1 MKREPGFLHILARLM
16 LVLVV
21 LYLSWTAAYFITAAI
36 YSRMSWAFHDLF
48 VFLINATLGFFFFG
62 IFSMTVRRF
71 IQPRE
76 QHAFTEMIDAL
87 KRISQGDFHI
97 NLDWDLGGRNGKHR
111 RPHPYVQLV
120 DSINDMAANL
130 KAMEK
135 LREEFISNVSHEIG
149 SPLTSIIGFAKALK
163 DENLDR
169 EQRDRYL
176 SIIETECIRL
186 SKLSDNLMKLAILD
200 SERHPFRPSL
210 YRLDKQLISLIL
222 ACEPQWEAKKI
233 EMTVEVDIVEVNA
246 DEDLMGQVWVNL
258 LHNAIKFTPQGGSIS
273 VSLSSNGDQA
283 VICIADTGQG
293 INEQDQQRI
302 FERFY
307 KADQSRAR
315 TAGGSGLGLSIAYKI
330 TEMHTGSISVSS
342 KVGEGTVF
350 TVMLPL
356 RQKVMK
362 GSSNC
367 EMYNGTVI

>member
-1 MKREPGFLHILARLM
+1 MKREPGLLHILARVL
-16 LVLVV
+16 LVVLV
-21 LYLSWTAAYFITAAI
+21 LYLSWAAAYFIMEAI
-36 YSRMSWAFHDLF
+36 YSHMSWAPHGLF
-48 VFLINATLGFFFFG
+48 VFLMNTTLGFFFFG
-62 IFSMTVRRF
+62 IISMTVRRF
-71 IQPRE
+71 FQPRE

-97 NLDWDLGGRNGKHR
+97 NLDWGLGGRNGKHR

-176 SIIETECIRL
+176 TIIETECIRL

-200 SERHPFRPSL
+200 SERHLFRPSL

-233 EMTVEVDIVEVNA
+233 DMTVEVDIVEVNA

-258 LHNAIKFTPQGGSIS
+258 LHNAIKFTPQCGGVS
-273 VSLSSNGDQA
+273 VSLSSNDDRA
-283 VICIADTGQG
+283 VVCIADTGQG

-356 RQKVMK
+356 RQKGMK
-362 GSSNC
+362 GSNNC
-367 EMYNGTVI
+367 EMYTGTVI

>member
-16 LVLVV
+16 LVLLV
-21 LYLSWTAAYFITAAI
+21 LYLSWTAAFFIMEAI
-36 YSRMSWAFHDLF
+36 YSHMSWAPHGLF
-48 VFLINATLGFFFFG
+48 VFLMNTTLGFFFFG
-62 IFSMTVRRF
+62 IISMTVRRF
-71 IQPRE
+71 FQPRE
-76 QHAFTEMIDAL
+76 QHAFTEMIGAL

-176 SIIETECIRL
+176 TIIETECIRL

-233 EMTVEVDIVEVNA
+233 EMTVEVDIVEINA

-273 VSLSSNGDQA
+273 VSLSSNGEQA
-283 VICIADTGQG
+283 VIRIADTGQG

-356 RQKVMK
+356 RRQGMK
-362 GSSNC
+362 GSNNC
-367 EMYNGTVI
+367 EMYIGTVI

>member
-1 MKREPGFLHILARLM
+1 MKREPGLLHILARVL
-16 LVLVV
+16 LVVLV
-21 LYLSWTAAYFITAAI
+21 LYLSWAAAYFIMEAI
-36 YSRMSWAFHDLF
+36 YSHMSWAPHGLF
-48 VFLINATLGFFFFG
+48 VFLMNTTLGFFFFG
-62 IFSMTVRRF
+62 IISMTVRRF
-71 IQPRE
+71 FQPRE

-163 DENLDR
+163 DENLNR

-176 SIIETECIRL
+176 TIIETECIRL

-293 INEQDQQRI
+293 INDQDQQRI

-356 RQKVMK
+356 RQKVME

-367 EMYNGTVI
+367 EMYTGTVS

>member
-16 LVLVV
+16 LVLLV

-62 IFSMTVRRF
+62 IISMTVRRF

-176 SIIETECIRL
+176 TIIETECIRL

-200 SERHPFRPSL
+200 SERYPFRPSL

-356 RQKVMK
+356 RRQGMK
-362 GSSNC
+362 GSNNC
-367 EMYNGTVI
+367 EMYTGTVI

>member
-16 LVLVV
+16 LVLLV

-62 IFSMTVRRF
+62 IISMTVRRF

-111 RPHPYVQLV
+111 RTHPYVQLV

-163 DENLDR
+163 DEKLDR

-176 SIIETECIRL
+176 TIIETECIRL

-307 KADQSRAR
+307 KADQSRSR

-356 RQKVMK
+356 HQKVMK

>member
-1 MKREPGFLHILARLM
+1 
-16 LVLVV
+16 
-21 LYLSWTAAYFITAAI
+21 
-36 YSRMSWAFHDLF
+36 
-48 VFLINATLGFFFFG
+48 
-62 IFSMTVRRF
+62 
-71 IQPRE
+71 
-76 QHAFTEMIDAL
+76 
-87 KRISQGDFHI
+87 
-97 NLDWDLGGRNGKHR
+97 
-111 RPHPYVQLV
+111 
-120 DSINDMAANL
+120 
-130 KAMEK
+130 
-135 LREEFISNVSHEIG
+135 
-149 SPLTSIIGFAKALK
+149 
-163 DENLDR
+163 
-169 EQRDRYL
+169 
-176 SIIETECIRL
+176 
-186 SKLSDNLMKLAILD
+186 MKLAILD

-233 EMTVEVDIVEVNA
+233 EMTVEVDIVEINA

-273 VSLSSNGDQA
+273 VSLSSNGEQA
-283 VICIADTGQG
+283 VIRIADTGQG

-356 RQKVMK
+356 RRQGMK
-362 GSSNC
+362 GSNNC
-367 EMYNGTVI
+367 EMYTGTVI

>member
-1 MKREPGFLHILARLM
+1 MKREPGLLHILARVL
-16 LVLVV
+16 LVVLV
-21 LYLSWTAAYFITAAI
+21 LYLSWAAAYFIMEAI
-36 YSRMSWAFHDLF
+36 YSHMSWAPHGLF
-48 VFLINATLGFFFFG
+48 VFLMNTTLGFFFFG
-62 IFSMTVRRF
+62 IISMTVRRF
-71 IQPRE
+71 FQPRE

-176 SIIETECIRL
+176 TIIETECIRL

-200 SERHPFRPSL
+200 SERHLFRPSL

-233 EMTVEVDIVEVNA
+233 DMIVEVDIVEVNA
-246 DEDLMGQVWVNL
+246 DEDLMSQVWVNL

-273 VSLSSNGDQA
+273 ISLSSNGDQA

-315 TAGGSGLGLSIAYKI
+315 TVGGSGLGLSIAHKI

-367 EMYNGTVI
+367 ETYTGTVI

>member
-16 LVLVV
+16 LVLLV

-62 IFSMTVRRF
+62 IISMTVRRF

-176 SIIETECIRL
+176 TIIETECIRL

-200 SERHPFRPSL
+200 SERYPFRPSL

-283 VICIADTGQG
+283 VICIADTGQS

-356 RQKVMK
+356 HQKVMK

>member
-16 LVLVV
+16 LVLLV

-62 IFSMTVRRF
+62 IISMTVRRF

-176 SIIETECIRL
+176 TIIETECIRL

-200 SERHPFRPSL
+200 SERYPFRPSL

-293 INEQDQQRI
+293 INEQDRQRI